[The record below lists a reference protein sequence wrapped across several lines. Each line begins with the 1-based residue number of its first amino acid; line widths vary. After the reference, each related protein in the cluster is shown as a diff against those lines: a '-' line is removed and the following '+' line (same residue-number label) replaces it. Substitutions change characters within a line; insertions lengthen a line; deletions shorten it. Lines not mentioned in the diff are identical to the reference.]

1 MHVEA
6 SATVD
11 SSTRN
16 EGLDATLPGSRLIL
30 AVIGFSCFLALQ
42 TYCGLSIALPL
53 ATGYGQDLAVILRI
67 VSIIAIIYVYVLG
80 YVMADWVASHF
91 SSVLIPAVAIGVVP
105 FMAEAVA
112 LCLNV
117 NLGYVAL
124 VTWTMLG
131 VSFAASGLVWCLIMS
146 QNSLRQNVLTVAFSA
161 FFSVLIYVAVC
172 AAEPKPLGLVG
183 MALVVAAE
191 LVIASLLMRNVPWTK
206 NTIEDNDSLFQEKG
220 PAIFWIACH
229 SAAYSMVLIVTV
241 AHGLKA
247 ALIVGACGIVGAT
260 LSIMAKHW
268 SLNRLVTSQ
277 QVQQLALPFV
287 VATLLLMPYCNET
300 SLIVCA
306 GLNVAFNAFAMVLK
320 WCETSETN
328 QEFRLHSIRR
338 YSKTGIPNWIGA
350 LVGTVLG
357 WYVFMKPHSSD
368 VDASFVLIALSFVL
382 LLSFAVF
389 SLSEN
394 KGLDC
399 VPLSTGGAEPSER
412 AQDGS
417 FMHSCKNVALKN
429 GLTPRETEVFIL
441 LAKGRNA
448 EFIEKKLVI
457 SHSTAR
463 SHIYNIY
470 KKLGISSHQLLINM
484 VEDEKD

>member
-1 MHVEA
+1 MEA
-6 SATVD
+6 SIAA
-11 SSTRN
+11 
-16 EGLDATLPGSRLIL
+16 DAAPRDESAEDTLPGSRLIL

-53 ATGYGQDLAVILRI
+53 ATGYAQDFAVILRI
-67 VSIIAIIYVYVLG
+67 VSIAAIIYVYVLG
-80 YVMADWVASHF
+80 YAMADWVATHYA
-91 SSVLIPAVAIGVVP
+91 SVLLPAVAIGVVP
-105 FMAEAVA
+105 FVAEAGA

-117 NLGYVAL
+117 NLGYAAL
-124 VTWTMLG
+124 ATWAMLG

-161 FFSVLIYVAVC
+161 FFSVLIYVAAC
-172 AAEPKPLGLVG
+172 AAEPKQLGLLG
-183 MALVVAAE
+183 MALVVIAE
-191 LVIASLLMRNVPWTK
+191 LAIASMLLK
-206 NTIEDNDSLFQEKG
+206 NAHWAKDIIEDNDHLFLEKG
-220 PAIFWIACH
+220 PAIVWIACH

-268 SLNRLVTSQ
+268 SLNRLVTSR

-287 VATLLLMPYCNET
+287 VATLLLMPHCNEE
-300 SLIVCA
+300 SLIACA

-320 WCETSETN
+320 WCETSEVN

-357 WYVFMKPHSSD
+357 WYVFMKPHSSA

-389 SLSEN
+389 GLSEN

-399 VPLSTGGAEPSER
+399 VPLNAGGTEPGER
-412 AQDGS
+412 VQDGS
-417 FMHSCKNVALKN
+417 FMQSCKKVALKN